1 MIDKGYAYGMKLRG
15 YSPGAQP
22 HGQIDRIDD
31 PYGKYYDVVIYDR
44 QLLTDEVRRYD
55 LEYIGVVERKWK
67 FIGRATK

>member
-31 PYGKYYDVVIYDR
+31 PFGKYYDVVIYAEP
-44 QLLTDEVRRYD
+44 LTAEQIRGYD
-55 LEYIGVVERKWK
+55 LEYIGRVERKW
-67 FIGRATK
+67 RLLYQATK